1 MSESEKS
8 REGTSSSEKKGAG
21 DDEVTLGEVLR
32 QQKEIE
38 DEYEQEYLEVLGGS
52 DDKHCTY
59 SQVNLSLTND
69 EYFSWKQ
76 FATFQFTKCVLSG
89 CHLFS

>member
-1 MSESEKS
+1 MSEKEKS
-8 REGTSSSEKKGAG
+8 NEGTSSSEKKETNSG

-52 DDKHCTY
+52 DDKMCTY
-59 SQVNLSLTND
+59 SQV
-69 EYFSWKQ
+69 K
-76 FATFQFTKCVLSG
+76 
-89 CHLFS
+89 